1 MADLSHLFANG
12 WNKKLNQKS
21 GFHIRKL
28 KIFSH
33 CSKFLF
39 GKTFQIVSIRY
50 NFYSRVWEVQD
61 CIFRCKEK
69 TSYDE
74 SASCEGC
81 YPSNPS
87 EGRSPLHTPYR
98 DILCHRIHLSTNANT
113 AQNTRNS
120 ARRFLSLCLW
130 RCTVSFL
137 LLPRSK
143 TCLLRL

>member
-1 MADLSHLFANG
+1 MNFSCP
-12 WNKKLNQKS
+12 S
-21 GFHIRKL
+21 FHDFLETFYVPTNFGSICEIGKC
-28 KIFSH
+28 KIAT
-33 CSKFLF
+33 F
-39 GKTFQIVSIRY
+39 GVRGLRPYTV
-50 NFYSRVWEVQD
+50 
-61 CIFRCKEK
+61 
-69 TSYDE
+69 
-74 SASCEGC
+74 SASCEGFTLQTQARDT
-81 YPSNPS
+81 PSVTF
-87 EGRSPLHTPYR
+87 PLHTPYR